1 MSRASETI
9 LEELHNTIAET
20 LKTELKRYA
29 DGDYDEID
37 DDGATVNKK
46 PIPASLIQST
56 IKYLKDNGIDRP
68 EDVEPDPSDLL
79 ADELP
84 SFGED
89 DQ

>member
-20 LKTELKRYA
+20 LKEELKRYA
-29 DGDYDEID
+29 DGDYDTT
-37 DDGATVNKK
+37 DGDGVVTKK
-46 PIPASLIQST
+46 SIPASLIQST

-68 EDVEPDPSDLL
+68 EDEEPDPSDLL
-79 ADELP
+79 AGELP